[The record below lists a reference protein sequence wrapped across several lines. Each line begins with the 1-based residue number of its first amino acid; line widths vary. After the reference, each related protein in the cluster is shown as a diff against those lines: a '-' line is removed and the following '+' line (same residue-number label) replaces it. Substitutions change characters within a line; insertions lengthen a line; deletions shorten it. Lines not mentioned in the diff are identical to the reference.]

1 MLKDAGLEG
10 VVPWVVFNKN
20 LVNRNPGGLNFKREQ
35 YFCSRYSQHSG
46 KYEKIIMFLTSEDP
60 LGLKEAKSA
69 LNARKYYQGILEE
82 VGVWVNPSSSR

>member
-46 KYEKIIMFLTSEDP
+46 KYEKIMMFLTSEDP
-60 LGLKEAKSA
+60 LGLKEAKVHSM
-69 LNARKYYQGILEE
+69 LENIIKGSLRK
-82 VGVWVNPSSSR
+82 WVFG